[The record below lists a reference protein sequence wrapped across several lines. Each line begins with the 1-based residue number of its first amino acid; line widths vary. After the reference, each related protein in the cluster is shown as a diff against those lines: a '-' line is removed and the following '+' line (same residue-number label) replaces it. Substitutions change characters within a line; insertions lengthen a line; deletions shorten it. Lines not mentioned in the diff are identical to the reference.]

1 MNYVQ
6 FMKAFEG
13 NKLRGGFLFDSKEKF
28 LSDSII
34 DLARD
39 IVGIPDF
46 NLVDIKGEV
55 DYDRIKTAIE
65 TYPVMEDKKVIIWRD
80 IDLSKNGM
88 KTYKNTLD
96 PLTKDLAT
104 LPDYV
109 IFLIFS
115 NESPFKGKFYKEVQK
130 SGAIVNIEKLNR
142 KELTSFIGKRFKRA
156 GKKISMGLIDE
167 IIQRFSY
174 LDKNSEVELYELVNT
189 IDKIISNSDE
199 EIVGEKDVRE
209 QLNEVLNL
217 NIFNLTDALSNKDAK
232 KAMETFLYMKE
243 SGEDLYMIYHMIIR
257 QVRNMIGIKLLVSKG
272 VNDNFIGKYL
282 KLSPFEL
289 RKVKG
294 FVNNFSLDDLFN
306 LHNRLFDMDL
316 RQKTSNLDMSKEL
329 ILLIGNFVK

>member
-1 MNYVQ
+1 MNYVE
-6 FMKAFEG
+6 FMKSFEG
-13 NKLRGGFLFDSKEKF
+13 NKLRGVFLFDSKEKF

-34 DLARD
+34 DLAKD
-39 IVGIPDF
+39 MVGIVDF
-46 NLVDIKGEV
+46 NLVDIKGEA
-55 DYDRIKTAIE
+55 DYDQIKTAIE

-88 KTYKNTLD
+88 KNYKNTLD
-96 PLTKDLAT
+96 PLTKDLVT

-115 NESPFKGKFYKEVQK
+115 NDSPFKGKFYKEVQK
-130 SGAIVNIEKLNR
+130 SGAIVNIDKLNR
-142 KELTSFIGKRFKRA
+142 KELTSFIGKRFKKA

-217 NIFNLTDALSNKDAK
+217 NIFNLTDALSNKNAK
-232 KAMETFLYMKE
+232 KAIETFLYMKKT
-243 SGEDLYMIYHMIIR
+243 GEDLFMIYHMIIR

-294 FVNNFSLDDLFN
+294 FVKNFSLDDLFN
-306 LHNRLFDMDL
+306 LHDRLFDMDL
-316 RQKTSNLDMSKEL
+316 KQKTSNLDMGKEL
-329 ILLIGNFVK
+329 ILLIGDFVK